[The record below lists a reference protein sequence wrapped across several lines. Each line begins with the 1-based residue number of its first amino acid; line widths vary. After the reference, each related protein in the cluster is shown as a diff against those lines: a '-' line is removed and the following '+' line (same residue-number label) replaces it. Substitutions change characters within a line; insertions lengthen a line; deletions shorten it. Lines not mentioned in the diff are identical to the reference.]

1 MIITAFSEM
10 QFFLIKG
17 KIMSETMCNDLHLK
31 VRESNVEQEKKEA
44 IHKLKMLTQNL
55 FILIHIK

>member
-1 MIITAFSEM
+1 
-10 QFFLIKG
+10 
-17 KIMSETMCNDLHLK
+17 MSETMCNDLHLK